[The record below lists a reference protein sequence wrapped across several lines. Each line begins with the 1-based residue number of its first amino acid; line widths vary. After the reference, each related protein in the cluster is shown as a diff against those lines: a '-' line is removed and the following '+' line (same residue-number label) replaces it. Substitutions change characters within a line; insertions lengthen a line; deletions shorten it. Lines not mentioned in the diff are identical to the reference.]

1 MTDSRKRETEMLRT
15 KAKRTRY
22 SIVGLGKLG
31 ASMAAAIAA
40 RGFDTIG
47 VDVNASVVE
56 AVNAGRAPVS
66 ETGLADAIETNRAR
80 LSATAYH
87 DEALMQSDVTFV
99 IVPTPTD
106 STGMFS
112 LQYASYA
119 FREIGRGLAG
129 KQDYHLIVL
138 TSTVVPGST
147 RRVLLPQLEAA
158 SGKKC
163 GRDFG
168 LCYSP
173 EFIALGSVIRDFLNP
188 DFTLVGEFD
197 ERSGALLE
205 HCYAEIVENGAPCKR
220 MSLENAELTKLAV
233 NTFVTTKIAYAN
245 MLAEFC
251 EALPGGDV
259 DGGPVAL
266 GTQTRI
272 ARRYLTGGL
281 GFGGP
286 CFPRDNIAL
295 SAFGRHV
302 GAGADIAV
310 TTDAANCAPVRRLV
324 EQVGVAVRS
333 ESTVAVLGLA
343 YKPQSHVIERS
354 QGLEAALA
362 IAATGIRVVCYDPLA
377 RDAARN
383 ELKDKA
389 LVLDSMKACLDQAD
403 VVVIANA
410 DPEFARLTSED
421 FPQCSPPVQVIDCW
435 RLLRAQLEGSP
446 KVRYRAIGLAEDVS
460 DTMVRVWPAS

>member
-1 MTDSRKRETEMLRT
+1 MMERETGMLHINR
-15 KAKRTRY
+15 RHTRY

-31 ASMAAAIAA
+31 ASMAAAIAG
-40 RGFDTIG
+40 RGFEVIG
-47 VDVNASVVE
+47 VDVNASVVD
-56 AVNAGRAPVS
+56 AINAGRAPVT
-66 ETGLADAIETNRAR
+66 ETGLANAVAVNRNRLRATVFHSEAIV
-80 LSATAYH
+80 
-87 DEALMQSDVTFV
+87 QSDVTFV
-99 IVPTPTD
+99 IVPTP
-106 STGMFS
+106 SNRTGMFS

-119 FREIGRGLAG
+119 FREIGCGLAG
-129 KQDYHLIVL
+129 KDDYHLVVL
-138 TSTVVPGST
+138 TSTVIPGST
-147 RRVLLPQLEAA
+147 RQVLLPQLEAA
-158 SGKKC
+158 SGRKC

-168 LCYSP
+168 ICYSP
-173 EFIALGSVIRDFLNP
+173 EFISLGSVIREFLNP
-188 DFTLVGEFD
+188 DFTLIGEFD

-205 HCYAEIVENGAPCKR
+205 HCYSEILENGAPCKR

-251 EALPGGDV
+251 ERIPGGDV
-259 DGGPVAL
+259 DVVCDAL
-266 GTQTRI
+266 GADRRI
-272 ARRYLTGGL
+272 GRRYLTGGL

-310 TTDAANCAPVRRLV
+310 TTDTVNCVPLRRLV
-324 EQVGVAVRS
+324 ELVGDAAQP

-362 IAATGIRVVCYDPLA
+362 IAASGIRVVCYDPLA
-377 RDAARN
+377 RDTARN

-389 LVLDSMKACLDQAD
+389 LVLDSMRACLDQSD
-403 VVVIANA
+403 IVVIANP
-410 DPEFARLTSED
+410 DPEFAVLTPED
-421 FPQCSPPVQVIDCW
+421 FPERSPPVQVIDCW
-435 RLLRAQLEGSP
+435 RLLRVPLAGSAR
-446 KVRYRAIGLAEDVS
+446 VHYRAIGLAGDVG
-460 DTMVRVWPAS
+460 DTIAPLSRPAAE

>member
-1 MTDSRKRETEMLRT
+1 
-15 KAKRTRY
+15 
-22 SIVGLGKLG
+22 
-31 ASMAAAIAA
+31 MAAAIAG
-40 RGFDTIG
+40 RGFDVIG
-47 VDVNASVVE
+47 VDLNASVIE
-56 AVNAGRAPVS
+56 AVNSGQAPVS
-66 ETGLADAIETNRAR
+66 ETGLAYAIETNSAR
-80 LSATAYH
+80 LRATAYH
-87 DEALMQSDVTFV
+87 GEAVALSDVTFV
-99 IVPTPTD
+99 VVPTPSD
-106 STGMFS
+106 HTGMFS

-119 FREIGRGLAG
+119 FREIGHGLVQKEG
-129 KQDYHLIVL
+129 YHLVVL
-138 TSTVVPGST
+138 TSTVMPGST
-147 RRVLLPQLEAA
+147 RQVLLPELEAA

-197 ERSGALLE
+197 ERCGAMLE
-205 HCYAEIVENGAPCKR
+205 HCYAEIIENGAPCKR

-245 MLAEFC
+245 MLAELC
-251 EALPGGDV
+251 EAIPGGDV
-259 DGGPVAL
+259 DVVSDAVGADK
-266 GTQTRI
+266 RI
-272 ARRYLTGGL
+272 GRRYLRGGL

-295 SAFGRHV
+295 SAFGQRV
-302 GAGADIAV
+302 GADADIAV
-310 TTDAANCAPVRRLV
+310 TTDAVNRVPVRRLV
-324 EQVGVAVRS
+324 EQVRVAARP

-362 IAATGIRVVCYDPLA
+362 IAEYGLRVVCYDPLS

-389 LVLDSMKACLDQAD
+389 VVLDSVKACLDQAD

-410 DPEFARLTSED
+410 DSEFAGLTPED
-421 FPQCSPPVQVIDCW
+421 FPQRSPPVQVIDCW
-435 RLLRAQLEGSP
+435 RLLRSQLVGSAN
-446 KVRYRAIGLAEDVS
+446 VRYRAVGLAGDVG
-460 DTMVRVWPAS
+460 DAFIRQWERAT

>member
-1 MTDSRKRETEMLRT
+1 VLRT
-15 KAKRTRY
+15 NVNRTRY

-31 ASMAAAIAA
+31 ASMAAAIAS
-40 RGFDTIG
+40 RGFDVIG
-47 VDVNASVVE
+47 VDVNAPVVE

-66 ETGLADAIETNRAR
+66 ETGLADAIKINRAR

-87 DEALMQSDVTFV
+87 SEAIEQSDVSFV
-99 IVPTPTD
+99 IVPTPSD
-106 STGMFS
+106 RSGMFS

-129 KQDYHLIVL
+129 KGAYHLVVL

-147 RRVLLPQLEAA
+147 RQVLLPQLEAA

-197 ERSGALLE
+197 EQSGALLE
-205 HCYAEIVENGAPCKR
+205 HCYREIVKNGAPCKR
-220 MSLENAELTKLAV
+220 MSMENAELTKLAV
-233 NTFVTTKIAYAN
+233 NTYVTTKIAYAN

-251 EALPGGDV
+251 ERIPGGDV
-259 DGGPVAL
+259 DVVSDAL
-266 GTQTRI
+266 GADRRI
-272 ARRYLTGGL
+272 GRHFLTGGL

-302 GAGADIAV
+302 GACADIAV
-310 TTDAANCAPVRRLV
+310 TTEAVNSVPVRRLV
-324 EQVGVAVRS
+324 EHVGLVARP
-333 ESTVAVLGLA
+333 ECTVAVLGLA
-343 YKPQSHVIERS
+343 YKPESHVIERS

-362 IAATGIRVVCYDPLA
+362 IAASGIRVVCYDPLA
-377 RDAARN
+377 RDNARI

-389 LVLDSMKACLDQAD
+389 LVLDSIKACLDQAD
-403 VVVIANA
+403 VVVIANP
-410 DPEFARLTSED
+410 DPEFAGLTSKD
-421 FPQCSPPVQVIDCW
+421 FPQRSPPIQVIDCW
-435 RLLRAQLEGSP
+435 RLLRAQLEGSGH
-446 KVRYRAIGLAEDVS
+446 VRYRAIGVAEDVGDVLVGIWRS
-460 DTMVRVWPAS
+460 PREQ